1 MADNL
6 RYLAPVDV
14 DNKNRKNTAASR
26 KRVLNISTTK
36 IQIS

>member
-1 MADNL
+1 MADNV

-14 DNKNRKNTAASR
+14 DNKNRKNTAAS
-26 KRVLNISTTK
+26 KKQALNTSTIK